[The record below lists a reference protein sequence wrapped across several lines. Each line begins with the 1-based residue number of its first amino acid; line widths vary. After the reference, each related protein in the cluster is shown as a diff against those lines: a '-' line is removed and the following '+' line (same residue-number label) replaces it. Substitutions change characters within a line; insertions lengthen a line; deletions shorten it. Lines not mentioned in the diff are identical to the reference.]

1 VPRIEH
7 FYLEMGAR
15 LAPSGSRT
23 LAAIT
28 SDQIDQWAVY
38 AIDQDSL
45 AAYSS
50 RSLTE
55 RVLSFGQLPPTI
67 LQDGHLDPDGLD
79 TAAHWLSSALDITPP
94 LPDMAKFHNWLMEL
108 WYGSTLDQW
117 LGRILL
123 QPVRVIRSGE
133 ILAQPE
139 SVDAAELL
147 RAEAPS

>member
-1 VPRIEH
+1 
-7 FYLEMGAR
+7 MGAR

-23 LAAIT
+23 LAAVT
-28 SDQIDQWAVY
+28 SDWVDRWAVY
-38 AIDQDSL
+38 AIDRECL

-55 RVLSFGQLPPTI
+55 RLLSFGRLPPAV
-67 LQDGHLDPDGLD
+67 LQEGDLDHDGLD
-79 TAAHWLSSALDITPP
+79 TAARWLSSALDITPP
-94 LPDMAKFHNWLMEL
+94 LPNMAKFHDWLMNL

-117 LGRILL
+117 LGRIFL
-123 QPVRVIRSGE
+123 QPVRVIRSGQ

-147 RAEAPS
+147 RAEAPAG